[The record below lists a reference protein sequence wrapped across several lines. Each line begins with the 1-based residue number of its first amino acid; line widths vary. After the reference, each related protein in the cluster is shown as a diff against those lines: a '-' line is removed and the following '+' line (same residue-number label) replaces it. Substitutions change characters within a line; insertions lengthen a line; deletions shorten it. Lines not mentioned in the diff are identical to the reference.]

1 MRESLNMNDRK
12 RSILRRS
19 TSSPNCQENS
29 IHPQLSSSALLSSSL
44 TSAPSTR
51 LPYYYPPSGDLVGQY
66 DYGTFEPQLPS
77 SSLATSSSLKI
88 PVNMNHNNGN
98 RAIIQE
104 ASVYHRYRYYNR
116 LFNSSENFDKHKR
129 SNENILII
137 PNHVIPWYFIL
148 PKVSVPIFQVE
159 NSSEARQSSIVTI
172 FAIWNMMMGT
182 SLLCLP
188 WAYHQAGLLGGFL
201 IILLMTG
208 LCFFTASLVIRVPK
222 ILSIQVNEFTD
233 LCSLLLGNMAH
244 KISQISSLSILAG
257 GCIVYWVLMS
267 NFLRHVISF
276 IYQVQILN
284 MTIGLNTSSVVCNP
298 IVNVSQG
305 TDERYDHFM
314 ANLDFVVPVILIIF
328 IGPITC
334 LRSVNFFLKF
344 NIIGT
349 FSVFY
354 LLIFAMF
361 KAYSWNFINIS
372 FDSNSEF
379 YVHLFDWNFPIYTG
393 VLSLAMFI
401 HNCLTTLLKTQ
412 KNPKHNLRDLAI
424 AYILVSV
431 TYLLISIIIYIS
443 FPLSKQ
449 CIKDNFLDNFESNDL
464 FAFITRLFLLLQVL
478 SLFPLLVY
486 MFRVQVL
493 QLFKDPNTGRI
504 SYPFTR
510 TIIINVC
517 LLTIGCMFAEFY
529 PQIGT
534 IIRYCGSFSGMI
546 LIFILPTMTF
556 IKARNVIEK
565 PLHPFLKGC
574 LFSLIILGIANFI
587 AQFLVHD

>member
-1 MRESLNMNDRK
+1 MTPAQRQPN
-12 RSILRRS
+12 LRRS
-19 TSSPNCQENS
+19 ISSPNCQDN
-29 IHPQLSSSALLSSSL
+29 PTSSLLYSSSSL
-44 TSAPSTR
+44 SSTSTSPPTNHQR

-66 DYGTFEPQLPS
+66 EYGTFEPQLS
-77 SSLATSSSLKI
+77 SPATNKLPKTTTTTNNI
-88 PVNMNHNNGN
+88 NNGN
-98 RAIIQE
+98 DIIVQE
-104 ASVYHRYRYYNR
+104 SNTYHRYRYYNR
-116 LFNSSENFDKHKR
+116 LFNNSQNFDKHKR

-148 PKVSVPIFQVE
+148 PKISVPTFQVE
-159 NSSEARQSSIVTI
+159 NSTENRQSSIVTI

-188 WAYHQAGLLGGFL
+188 WAYHQAGLLGGCL
-201 IILLMTG
+201 ITILMTG
-208 LCFFTASLVIRVPK
+208 LCFFTASLVLKVPK

-233 LCSLLLGNMAH
+233 LCSLLLGNMEH
-244 KISQISSLSILAG
+244 IISQISSLSILAG

-276 IYQVQILN
+276 IYQVEVLN
-284 MTIGLNTSSVVCNP
+284 MTIGLNRSSVVCDP
-298 IVNVSQG
+298 IVNVSKA
-305 TDERYDHFM
+305 TDEKYNQFM
-314 ANLDFVVPVILIIF
+314 SDLDFIVPGILILF

-354 LLIFAMF
+354 LLIFAIF

-372 FDSNSEF
+372 FDKDSEF

-393 VLSLAMFI
+393 VLSLALFI

-412 KNPKHNLRDLAI
+412 KNPQHNQRDLAI

-431 TYLLISIIIYIS
+431 TYLLISTIIYIS
-443 FPLSKQ
+443 FPLPKT
-449 CIKDNFLDNFESNDL
+449 CIKENFLDNFESNDL

-493 QLFKDPNTGRI
+493 QLFKDPITGQI
-504 SYPFTR
+504 TYPLIR
-510 TIIINVC
+510 TIIINIC
-517 LLTIGCMFAEFY
+517 LLTIGCLFAEFY

-565 PLHPFLKGC
+565 PLHPFIRSG
-574 LFSLIILGIANFI
+574 LFALIMLGIGNFI
-587 AQFLVHD
+587 AQFIV